1 MCSDALWLLLLFEVE
16 QSVELCWRL
25 SHFDFVAES
34 STVVMKTDLNGSS
47 ESLENTPK
55 ELEQNENEIVYSCI
69 INTSALTSL
78 WFGI

>member
-1 MCSDALWLLLLFEVE
+1 M
-16 QSVELCWRL
+16 
-25 SHFDFVAES
+25 
-34 STVVMKTDLNGSS
+34 VMKTDLKGSS

>member
-1 MCSDALWLLLLFEVE
+1 
-16 QSVELCWRL
+16 
-25 SHFDFVAES
+25 
-34 STVVMKTDLNGSS
+34 MKTDLKGSS
-47 ESLENTPK
+47 ESLENTLK

>member
-1 MCSDALWLLLLFEVE
+1 MLNYVGGSATLTLWLKQHSGYE
-16 QSVELCWRL
+16 
-25 SHFDFVAES
+25 
-34 STVVMKTDLNGSS
+34 GSS